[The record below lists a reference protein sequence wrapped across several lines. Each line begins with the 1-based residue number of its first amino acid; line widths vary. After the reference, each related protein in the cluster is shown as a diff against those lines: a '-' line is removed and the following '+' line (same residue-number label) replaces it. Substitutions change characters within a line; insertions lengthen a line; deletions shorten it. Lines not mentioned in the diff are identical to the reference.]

1 MSSLRSYLM
10 EITNEYGRVLSMYRA
25 LTNLNNACSSGEYE
39 GVVKEA
45 LIESIL
51 VHSRNLVQ
59 FFKIV
64 RGRRYKDVIYYLPYL
79 RRGTAREFRKRVSA
93 CPGYGDAQG
102 IIRSVNKYVAHLTK
116 DFAESGGK
124 VIMDVNSVIVIVKL
138 LCCVFS
144 VFADY
149 VDSRIVG
156 DDVFNALRSIVGDC
170 VK

>member
-1 MSSLRSYLM
+1 MSSLRSYLV
-10 EITNEYGRVLSMYRA
+10 EVVNEYGKVLGMYRA
-25 LTNLNNACSSGEYE
+25 LTNINNACNSGKYE
-39 GVVKEA
+39 GVIREA

-51 VHSRNLVQ
+51 MHSRNLIQ

-79 RRGTAREFRKRVSA
+79 RRGSAREFRRRVLA

-102 IIRSVNKYVAHLTK
+102 IIRSVNKYVAHLTR
-116 DFAESGGK
+116 DFTESDGR
-124 VIMDVNSVIVIVKL
+124 VIMDVNSVTVIVKL
-138 LCCVFS
+138 LCCVFT